1 MKINAY
7 NITEKES
14 AFLANVNTQS
24 GTYDMRFDVRDGV
37 PSTELSSRIYFYKM
51 RAGGYTNSKKLI
63 LIK

>member
-7 NITEKES
+7 YITEKES

-24 GTYDMRFDVRDGV
+24 GTYDMRCDVSDGG
-37 PSTELSSRIYFYKM
+37 PSTELSSGIYFYKM
-51 RAGGYTNSKKLI
+51 RAGEYTGTKKLI